1 MTPILSIQG
10 VSKTYRV
17 RGQQGVLALDRCCL
31 DVARN
36 EFCVIVGPSGCGKT
50 TLLNI
55 IAGFDSPTEGEILL
69 NGSAIATADRMAS
82 PGPDRMVVFQHGGLF
97 PWMRALEN
105 VCFGP
110 LARGQ
115 MTQDETEAKARSLM
129 AKVGLQGI
137 EEVYP
142 EDLSSGM
149 RRRLEIV
156 RAIIGQPHI
165 LLMDEPFRALDALT
179 KTVVQDFLLKI
190 YDASPHTIFFITHDL
205 TEAIL
210 LGDRVYVMTS
220 RPGRVKKLVAI
231 HLPRPRP
238 TTIVS
243 SVEFLRLKEEVT
255 EAVHEEALKAFEL
268 GEREAAR

>member
-1 MTPILSIQG
+1 MTPILSVRG
-10 VSKTYRV
+10 VSKTYRTH
-17 RGQQGVLALDRCCL
+17 RQRGVLALDHCSL

-55 IAGFDSPTEGEILL
+55 IAGFDTLTDGEVLL
-69 NGSAIATADRMAS
+69 SGAAIAAPQKKAS

-110 LARGQ
+110 VARGHMAPEKAQ
-115 MTQDETEAKARSLM
+115 ETARNLM
-129 AKVGLQGI
+129 AKVGLQDIGDL
-137 EEVYP
+137 YP

-156 RAIIGQPHI
+156 RAIIGQPQI

-179 KTVVQDFLLKI
+179 KAVVQDFLLRI

-205 TEAIL
+205 IEAIL
-210 LGDRVYVMTS
+210 LADRVYVMTS
-220 RPGRVKKLVAI
+220 RPGRVKKMLAVD
-231 HLPRPRP
+231 LPRPRP
-238 TTIVS
+238 PSIVS
-243 SVEFLRLKEEVT
+243 SREFLRLKSEVT
-255 EAVHEEALKAFEL
+255 EAIHEEALKAFEL